1 MPSAP
6 AFWFVALLMLAATVA
21 ALVWPL
27 LRRRGAVRVEAEDAA
42 TTDVYRDQK
51 RQLDADWAAGAITR
65 DERDRGLDE
74 LSSRLGAELARPPR
88 ALAESASSRSSLIA
102 ALVVAAALPVTALAL
117 YAAFGAPDALR
128 KTTTT
133 EAGAPKS
140 HDEIVAMVEK
150 LAARMKE
157 RPDDPTGWRLL
168 ARAYA
173 AMGRF
178 DESVAAFAQAA
189 TRGTEDAS
197 LLADWAD
204 ALAMKQ
210 QSLQGEPARLI
221 ARALTLD
228 PNHPKAL
235 SLAASAA
242 FYRND
247 YDQAIAEWRKLQ
259 AQYAPGSDEAREVGA
274 MIAEAE
280 TAKRGGSP
288 SSAGPPNGAANA
300 APNVGPNAA
309 PNAAASAAPNVAPN
323 AAPNVAANTAA
334 NADNAAAASA
344 ITGSVSLDAKLR
356 DRASTGDTLFI
367 YARAPTG
374 SRMPVAI
381 TRTTAGAWPR
391 EFRLDDS
398 MAMTPAA
405 RLSNVPEVI
414 VEARISKSGNATPA
428 AGDLVGSSGAIKPG
442 ARGVSIVIADVVR

>member
-1 MPSAP
+1 
-6 AFWFVALLMLAATVA
+6 
-21 ALVWPL
+21 
-27 LRRRGAVRVEAEDAA
+27 
-42 TTDVYRDQK
+42 
-51 RQLDADWAAGAITR
+51 
-65 DERDRGLDE
+65 
-74 LSSRLGAELARPPR
+74 
-88 ALAESASSRSSLIA
+88 
-102 ALVVAAALPVTALAL
+102 
-117 YAAFGAPDALR
+117 
-128 KTTTT
+128 
-133 EAGAPKS
+133 
-140 HDEIVAMVEK
+140 
-150 LAARMKE
+150 
-157 RPDDPTGWRLL
+157 
-168 ARAYA
+168 
-173 AMGRF
+173 MGRF

-247 YDQAIAEWRKLQ
+247 FDQAIAEWRKLQ
-259 AQYAPGSDEAREVGA
+259 AQYLPGSDEAREVGA

-280 TAKRGGSP
+280 TAKRGGSAA
-288 SSAGPPNGAANA
+288 SAGPPTAAANA
-300 APNVGPNAA
+300 APTAASNAAPNAAGNAA
-309 PNAAASAAPNVAPN
+309 PNAAASGPPNI
-323 AAPNVAANTAA
+323 AANAAA
-334 NADNAAAASA
+334 NADNTAEASA
-344 ITGSVSLDAKLR
+344 ITGSVWLDAKLR
-356 DRASTGDTLFI
+356 DRATAGDTLFI

-414 VEARISKSGNATPA
+414 VEARISKSGNAIPA
-428 AGDLVGSSGAIKPG
+428 SGDLVGSSGAIRPG

>member
-300 APNVGPNAA
+300 APNV
-309 PNAAASAAPNVAPN
+309 
-323 AAPNVAANTAA
+323 AANTAA